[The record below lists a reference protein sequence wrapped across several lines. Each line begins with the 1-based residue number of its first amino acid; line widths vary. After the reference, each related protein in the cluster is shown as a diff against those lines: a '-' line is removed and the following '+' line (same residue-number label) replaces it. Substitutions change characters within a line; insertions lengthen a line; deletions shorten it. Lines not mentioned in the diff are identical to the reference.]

1 VIAGIRWLSIGP
13 GTGYGNASE
22 SYLRG
27 LRRTGV
33 PVTWTP
39 IGWPS
44 STWDSPLGPVTDF
57 TWHKLD
63 RAAHLDIA
71 NRAIEHDVVVVHSTP
86 LWHDQLAVEADGR
99 PLVAYTTW
107 ETDRLP
113 ADSVAVLDRYD
124 GVLVPS
130 RFNATVFKSSGV
142 TAPLG
147 VVPHIA
153 RAPRWRV
160 PATGTADT
168 LIFYLIAT
176 WTARKAILDVVSAY
190 LTAFTT
196 ADDVLLVIH
205 TTPDDL
211 IARARAAR
219 CGRPAEHHETATWFT
234 LAKTL
239 ARRTNVPEITLST
252 RWLTEAEVDALH
264 AKGDCFVSLSRGEG
278 WGLGAFDAAAAGNP
292 VIVTGWGGTVEFL
305 PVGYPYCVDYD
316 LVPTATE
323 EPDEWWHPQ
332 AGERWAKARPEHA
345 AAIMRHVFEHRDE
358 ARSWGAV
365 LQGNIEAHFT
375 QTQVTRRLLG
385 ALGELGSRARREP
398 RQE

>member
-1 VIAGIRWLSIGP
+1 MIAGIRWLSIGP

-252 RWLTEAEVDALH
+252 RWLTEA
-264 AKGDCFVSLSRGEG
+264 C
-278 WGLGAFDAAAAGNP
+278 GLGSGRVRRGAWASAGGAARQSRLSGTRTRGIMSAPRGRERCLPSDRRRNQALPMPPCSEMPGWCSQTSASDAVELTEPSAPPRRVLRAAA
-292 VIVTGWGGTVEFL
+292 
-305 PVGYPYCVDYD
+305 
-316 LVPTATE
+316 
-323 EPDEWWHPQ
+323 Q
-332 AGERWAKARPEHA
+332 
-345 AAIMRHVFEHRDE
+345 
-358 ARSWGAV
+358 
-365 LQGNIEAHFT
+365 
-375 QTQVTRRLLG
+375 
-385 ALGELGSRARREP
+385 
-398 RQE
+398 